1 MSEVIEPIK
10 ETQNKIEGVLRRA
23 NVDLPKLESQILLA
37 HVLKIKTH
45 DLYVREDDRLTT
57 GEYDQL
63 KEMVLLK
70 KAGMPTAY
78 LTGSKEFFGRELFV
92 NSNTLIPRPETEEL
106 VELVLKRHSA
116 AGVVLDLGCGSGCI
130 GLTLALE
137 MSISKIVLS
146 DVSRLALQVSQL
158 NYERLLKNSSVD
170 TSLVQSDLFDSSEIK
185 REPFDLVVSNPP
197 YIPPEEMEHLMPAVR
212 KYEPEIA
219 LKIPDPDFPKRL
231 IGGAFLHLKKGGW
244 LYLENHFSQ
253 IRVLI
258 GIMREAGFRNIS
270 VQKDLSGKDRFVY
283 GRK

>member
-1 MSEVIEPIK
+1 METPK
-10 ETQNKIEGVLRRA
+10 EAQNKIEEELRRA
-23 NVDLPKLESQILLA
+23 NVDLAKLESQILLA

-45 DLYVREDDRLTT
+45 DLCVREDVRLTT
-57 GEYDQL
+57 EEYDQL

-78 LTGSKEFFGRELFV
+78 LTGSKEFFGRSFFV

-106 VELVLKRHSA
+106 VELVLKRHSS
-116 AGVVLDLGCGSGCI
+116 AGAVLDLGCGSGCI

-146 DVSRLALQVSQL
+146 DVSGLALKVSRR
-158 NYERLLKNSSVD
+158 NHERLLKNSSVD
-170 TSLVQSDLFDSSEIK
+170 IPLVRSDLFDSSEMK

-197 YIPPEEMEHLMPAVR
+197 YIPPEEMGDLMPAVR

-219 LKIPDPDFPKRL
+219 LKVPDPDFPKRL
-231 IGGAFLHLKKGGW
+231 IGGALLHLKKGGW
-244 LYLENHFSQ
+244 LYLENHFLQ
-253 IRVLI
+253 VRRLA

-270 VQKDLSGKDRFVY
+270 VQKDLSGKARFVY